1 MTSIINIPSRFYQS
15 TDFFGPKE
23 ISREITRLYG
33 EALPTLDQNVNQV
46 VRESQELITVANIY
60 LDNMNNN
67 EILKSSTNL
76 LANQVC
82 LSTTSSL
89 NSILG
94 TTVTNGNQAAMVVHN
109 STNEALNAI
118 LSEGKTNENYNP
130 ADQVLN
136 EINFALENIFGQNKK
151 ETTTT
156 TAAQNI
162 STNVNYSLDSILG
175 KNETQTSTQSST
187 QAAAISNSVTSNLNT
202 ILSNN
207 NEEVYANSG
216 DSAKLFNYVNTN
228 YKNIFNSNNGETNN
242 TFAGSKVSY
251 NLFASVHS
259 LLDILFANPV

>member
-1 MTSIINIPSRFYQS
+1 MTSIISIPNKFYQS
-15 TDFFGPKE
+15 SDYFGPKE

-33 EALPTLDQNVNQV
+33 EALPTLDQNINQV
-46 VRESQELITVANIY
+46 VRESQELITVANLY

-82 LSTTSSL
+82 LSTTSTL

-151 ETTTT
+151 EATTT

-175 KNETQTSTQSST
+175 KNETQTSTQAS
-187 QAAAISNSVTSNLNT
+187 AISNSVTSNLNT

-216 DSAKLFNYVNTN
+216 ESAKLFNYVNTN
-228 YKNIFNSNNGETNN
+228 YNNIFSSNNGETNN